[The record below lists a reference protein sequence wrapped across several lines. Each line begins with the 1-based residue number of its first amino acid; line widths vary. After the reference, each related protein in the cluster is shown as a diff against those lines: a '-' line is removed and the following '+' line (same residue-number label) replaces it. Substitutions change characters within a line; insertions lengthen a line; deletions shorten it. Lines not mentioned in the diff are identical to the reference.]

1 MGRHSLVGGLSI
13 VGGVPL
19 QGRVRVGGRKNSA
32 VALIPAA
39 LLAAGPSTIDNVP
52 RISDVDSYIE
62 IITSM
67 GVTVDRP
74 TPHSLRIDPT
84 GLINSVP
91 STEVVRRL
99 RASYYLWGVLLARFG
114 EAEVGMPGG
123 CDIGQRPIDQH
134 LKGFRALGAEAVIEH
149 GVVKLKAR
157 RLVGAPIYLDV
168 VSVGATINI
177 MLAACLAEGTTVIE
191 NAAKEPHV
199 VDLANFLN
207 AMGARVV
214 GAGTDVV
221 KIKGIGSGSGGRIR
235 STGALRGADHA
246 IIPDEIE
253 AATFMVAA
261 VATRGD
267 VVVENVITK
276 HLDPITAKLR
286 ETGADIEENG
296 DWVRVRMAGRPKAV
310 NVKTAAYPGFP
321 TDAQQPMTALLSTA
335 EGTSM
340 VTDTI
345 WEARFKHVGELLRM
359 GADIKVEGRTAIING
374 VERLSGAEVEATDLR
389 AGAALLVAG
398 LMAEGETVVKG
409 IELVERGYEGIEQK
423 FRQLGAQLERL
434 PDEGDEGSAPAQLRV
449 LKSGS

>member
-1 MGRHSLVGGLSI
+1 
-13 VGGVPL
+13 
-19 QGRVRVGGRKNSA
+19 
-32 VALIPAA
+32 
-39 LLAAGPSTIDNVP
+39 LAAGPSTIDNVP

>member
-1 MGRHSLVGGLSI
+1 MGGLSI

>member
-345 WEARFKHVGELLRM
+345 WEARFKHVGELQRM

>member
-345 WEARFKHVGELLRM
+345 WEARFKHVGELQRM

-423 FRQLGAQLERL
+423 FCQLGAQLERL

>member
-1 MGRHSLVGGLSI
+1 MGRHTFLGGLSI

-39 LLAAGPSTIDNVP
+39 LLAAGPSTIDNMP
-52 RISDVDSYIE
+52 RISDVDNYVDIL
-62 IITSM
+62 TSM

-74 TPHSLRIDPT
+74 TPHSLRIDPK

-91 STEVVRRL
+91 ATDTVRRL

-134 LKGFRALGAEAVIEH
+134 LKGFRALGAEATIEH

-221 KIKGIGSGSGGRIR
+221 KIKGIDSGSGSRLR
-235 STGALRGADHA
+235 STGVLRGADHA

-267 VVVENVITK
+267 VVVENVIAK

-321 TDAQQPMTALLSTA
+321 TDAQQPITALLSTA

-345 WEARFKHVGELLRM
+345 WEARFKHVGELQRM

-398 LMAEGETVVKG
+398 LMAQGQTTVKG

-434 PDEGDEGSAPAQLRV
+434 PDEGDEGPASSQFRV
-449 LKSGS
+449 LKSSS